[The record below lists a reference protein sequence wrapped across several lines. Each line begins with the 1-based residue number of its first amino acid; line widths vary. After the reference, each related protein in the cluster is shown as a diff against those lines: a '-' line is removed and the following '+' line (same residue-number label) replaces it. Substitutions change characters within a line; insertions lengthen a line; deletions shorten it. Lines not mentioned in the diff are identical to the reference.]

1 MIVKSR
7 FHSRLEVL
15 VEAEIEKRKEALSTG
30 YDNFNRYWHCVGQI
44 EGLRGALALCEDLER
59 EDQ

>member
-15 VEAEIEKRKEALSTG
+15 VEAEVDKRKEHMSTG
-30 YDNFNRYWHCVGQI
+30 YSDFNQYWRCVGQI